1 VGIIPLEELFSK
13 TQKSEGVDD
22 ELVRHISGDQRSILV
37 TMGSSG
43 DKNLF
48 LRVLKI
54 LDALPYSVIAV
65 VGNIVAE
72 DELPSLSEKI
82 VVRQFVPS
90 IDLIHRMVDLS
101 IIHGGQ
107 GTVYAAAYAGKP
119 VIGFPMQFEQHLNL
133 EKLVGHGMGLMLSRW
148 HFSDQDLQKAI
159 QTIFSNYSHY
169 LDKAQKLAHK
179 LPPPQGDVRTAD
191 RIIQLC
197 TSFGLI
203 KNKHVPTDTTSS
215 RTR

>member
-1 VGIIPLEELFSK
+1 
-13 TQKSEGVDD
+13 
-22 ELVRHISGDQRSILV
+22 
-37 TMGSSG
+37 
-43 DKNLF
+43 
-48 LRVLKI
+48 

-65 VGNIVAE
+65 VGNIVAK

-90 IDLIHRMVDLS
+90 IDQIHRMVDLS

-169 LDKAQKLAHK
+169 LDKAQKLAQI
-179 LPPPQGDVRTAD
+179 LPSPQGDVRTAD